1 MDLVPTV
8 ISTGYATGI
17 NAYGTVVLLNL
28 LGRAGFGEVPEP
40 LMGDTVLIGAG
51 VMYAIEFVTDKVP
64 TSTTPGTSCTR

>member
-28 LGRAGFGEVPEP
+28 LGG
-40 LMGDTVLIGAG
+40 
-51 VMYAIEFVTDKVP
+51 
-64 TSTTPGTSCTR
+64 PGSARRPSR

>member
-28 LGRAGFGEVPEP
+28 LGRAGSAKSP
-40 LMGDTVLIGAG
+40 
-51 VMYAIEFVTDKVP
+51 
-64 TSTTPGTSCTR
+64 SR